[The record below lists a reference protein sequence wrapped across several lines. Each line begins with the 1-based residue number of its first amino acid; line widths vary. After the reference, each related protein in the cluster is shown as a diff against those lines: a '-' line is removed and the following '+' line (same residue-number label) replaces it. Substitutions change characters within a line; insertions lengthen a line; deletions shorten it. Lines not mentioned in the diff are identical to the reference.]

1 MQQEFVCCYD
11 STQTL
16 GKGHGRVERRLLET
30 TTILNEHLDW
40 PGTQQVC
47 RLTRTITRRGQ
58 ITTEVAYAITSVARA
73 QAGAARLLEWWRG
86 HWGIENKIHWVRDET
101 FGEDRSRVR
110 SGSSPQFLAGVR
122 NLVMNWLRSRKV
134 HAIAETLRE
143 NAWNPHRLFASL
155 GRWND

>member
-1 MQQEFVCCYD
+1 MRCYD
-11 STQTL
+11 SAQTL
-16 GKGHGRVERRLLET
+16 GKAHGRIERRKLET
-30 TTILNEHLDW
+30 TSILNEHLDW

-58 ITTEVAYAITSVARA
+58 TTRQVAYAITSVARTRA
-73 QAGAARLLEWWRG
+73 DAACLLKWWRG
-86 HWGIENKIHWVRDET
+86 HWGIENKVHWVRDET

-110 SGSSPQFLAGVR
+110 SDSAPEVLASVR

-143 NAWNPHRLFASL
+143 NAWNPQPLFASL
-155 GRWND
+155 GRPND